1 MTTFAP
7 NTHQHQALNAP
18 LNSTVC
24 IIAGAGTGKTE
35 TLANRYVKILTET
48 PDLHPRNIVVLTFTE
63 KAATEM
69 RARMMYKVTQAKNL
83 NFSRVDMAEAHISTF
98 HAFAARLALSQS
110 IALNLDPDEPF
121 CDERDA
127 LLMAEECWERFLASG
142 WEEAY
147 AHLYSIIDNVD
158 WNDDSYAKFITQML
172 ADAKG
177 MGLANQ
183 ALADRLAQTNGLSD
197 THDLLGQ
204 AMQWNFVARSMQLS
218 QQGQLD
224 LDDLITVIPWL
235 IAQFPQL
242 CGDIRFVM
250 VDEYQ
255 DTSAVQANLLASIT
269 PQTNAQPSR
278 RTVVGDPRQA
288 IYVWR
293 QAQVQNIIDI
303 REASTHKID
312 LIENHRSHKPIL
324 DLANIGLNSYQF
336 ANPPEFDLTKT
347 LIPAQ
352 HDADTIA
359 SDCVRY
365 YRYVNQIAEATA
377 IAARMQELHT
387 NYGVAYG
394 DMAILLRRRAHLDV
408 YADAMQQAG
417 IPFDRGKNNPFYER
431 PLILDAI
438 HTAIAIIDPSNEM
451 ALTRALLQATHTIDD
466 VGLAHM
472 RQQHRNVTLWQML
485 QAHQHD
491 ITPIG
496 TFVQR
501 QQHLA
506 AQQWQLAPAE
516 WLHEVILRSGLWQRD
531 GAYGQRMLTKLVN
544 DCRALPAAN
553 VPDLLGQLVERMRDD
568 PESAAPELKT
578 DANAV
583 QIMTVHAAKG
593 LEFAAVFIPDAH
605 AFTLRAEKDPTFQPG
620 YLVDP
625 AHPDERQHRLSHELE
640 RQHYNELLALWY
652 VALTRAKHW
661 LMVSAHVPSKNN
673 NSQFTVIFNYL
684 QQHPIAGVDCR
695 DIEIVP
701 TFHAQPLPTTS
712 VVNDTHTD
720 ALSCKRIIN
729 LSPSAMH
736 ELTQCPRRY
745 RFQRRSGLDALYS
758 AEYDESVY
766 VAQSVTPASGQYV
779 LPQSYAP
786 TSNDNAPEPDVNT
799 GSDDPEQQGANA
811 RILGTLFHAAVE
823 AHASL
828 PNGTA
833 SDLVAAAVQRYG
845 HAVSLAIQSELATF
859 VQRYLDSP
867 LGKQA
872 PQPHEVEQRIRW
884 QIDLPAAVVELSGVI
899 DRLTSTQIID
909 FKTDLDSAGIS
920 ARHGDQ
926 LRLYAHAIMQQQAS
940 TQPSELVVY
949 HVRSGEQITI
959 ANDPQSMHQTML
971 RLEKAV
977 QHIVNS
983 DYPAVPRADYCI
995 HCPARMMCPE
1005 GSLK

>member
-7 NTHQHQALNAP
+7 NIHQHQALNAP

-98 HAFAARLALSQS
+98 HSFAARLALSQS

-127 LLMAEECWERFLASG
+127 LLMAEECWERFLEYG
-142 WEEAY
+142 WQEAY
-147 AHLYSIIDNVD
+147 AHLHSIIDNVD
-158 WNDDSYAKFITQML
+158 WNDASHAKIIAQML

-183 ALADRLAQTNGLSD
+183 ALADRLAQTMGLSD
-197 THDLLGQ
+197 MHALLGQ

-235 IAQFPQL
+235 ISQFPQL

-312 LIENHRSHKPIL
+312 LIENHRSRKPIL
-324 DLANIGLNSYQF
+324 DLANISLNDYRF

-347 LIPAQ
+347 LVPAQ
-352 HDADTIA
+352 HDSQQIIA
-359 SDCVRY
+359 DCVRY
-365 YRYVNQIAEATA
+365 YRYPDQPTEATA
-377 IAARMQELHT
+377 VAARMQELHT
-387 NYGVAYG
+387 TYGIGYG
-394 DMAILLRRRAHLDV
+394 DMAILLRQRNDLDL

-472 RQQHRNVTLWQML
+472 RQQHRDVSLWQML
-485 QAHQHD
+485 LAHQHD

-544 DCRALPAAN
+544 DCRALPAVN

-605 AFTLRAEKDPTFQPG
+605 AFSLRDLKGLTFQSG

-625 AHPDERQHRLSHELE
+625 KHADETQHRLAGELE
-640 RQHYNELLALWY
+640 RQHFNELLALWY

-661 LMVSAHVPSKNN
+661 LMVSAHVQKNSK
-673 NSQFTVIFNYL
+673 SQFTLVFDYL
-684 QQHPIAGVDCR
+684 QQHPIAGVDCC

-712 VVNDTHTD
+712 FVNDTHTD

-736 ELTQCPRRY
+736 ELSQCPRRY

-786 TSNDNAPEPDVNT
+786 ASNDNTPEPDVNT
-799 GSDDPEQQGANA
+799 TSDDPEQQGANA

-833 SDLVAAAVQRYG
+833 ADLVAAAVQRYG
-845 HAVSLAIQSELATF
+845 HAVSLAIQTELATF

-867 LGKQA
+867 LGKQP

-884 QIDLPAAVVELSGVI
+884 QIDMPAAVVELSGVI
-899 DRLTSTQIID
+899 DRLTTTQIID

-926 LRLYAHAIMQQQAS
+926 LRLYAHAIMQQQTA

-959 ANDPQSMHQTML
+959 ANDSQSMNQTML

-1005 GSLK
+1005 GSLT

>member
-1 MTTFAP
+1 MSFAP
-7 NTHQHQALNAP
+7 NINQQHALNAP
-18 LNSTVC
+18 LDSTVC

-69 RARMMYKVTQAKNL
+69 RARMMYKVAQDPNL
-83 NFSRVDMAEAHISTF
+83 NLSRVDMAEAHISTF
-98 HAFAARLALSQS
+98 HAFAARLVLSQS

-121 CDERDA
+121 CEERDM
-127 LLMAEECWERFLASG
+127 LLIADECWERFLAYG

-147 AHLYSIIDNVD
+147 AHLYSLVDNFD
-158 WNDDSYAKFITQML
+158 WNDDSHAKTIAQML

-177 MGLANQ
+177 MGFENAQLAQ
-183 ALADRLAQTNGLSD
+183 RLAQTMALSD
-197 THDLLGQ
+197 AHALLGQ
-204 AMQWNFVARSMQLS
+204 AMQWNFVARSVQLS
-218 QQGQLD
+218 QQGQID
-224 LDDLITVIPWL
+224 LDDLINVIPWL
-235 IAQFPQL
+235 IGQFPHL
-242 CGDIRFVM
+242 CADIRFVM

-255 DTSAVQANLLASIT
+255 DTSAVQANLLGSIT
-269 PQTNAQPSR
+269 PHTNAQPSR

-288 IYVWR
+288 IYLWR

-312 LIENHRSHKPIL
+312 LIENHRSFKPIL

-336 ANPPEFDLTKT
+336 ATPPEFDRTKT
-347 LIPAQ
+347 LAPARHDPDNIPA
-352 HDADTIA
+352 
-359 SDCVRY
+359 DCVRY
-365 YRYVNQIAEATA
+365 YRYVDQAAEATA

-394 DMAILLRRRAHLDV
+394 DMAILLRRRNHLDV

-438 HTAIAIIDPSNEM
+438 HTAIAIIDPSNEL
-451 ALTRALLQATHTIDD
+451 ALTRALLQATATIDD
-466 VGLAHM
+466 IGLAHM
-472 RQQHRNVTLWQML
+472 RQQHRDVSLWQML
-485 QAHQHD
+485 LAYQHD

-501 QQHLA
+501 RQHLA

-516 WLHEVILRSGLWQRD
+516 WLHTMVHACGLWQRD
-531 GAYGQRMLTKLVN
+531 GAYGQRMLTKLIN
-544 DCRALPAAN
+544 DCRTMPAAN

-578 DANAV
+578 DTNAV

-605 AFTLRAEKDPTFQPG
+605 AFTLRAEKNPTFQPG

-625 AHPDERQHRLSHELE
+625 THPDATQHRMTHELE

-673 NSQFTVIFNYL
+673 NSQFTVTFDYL
-684 QQHPIAGVDCR
+684 QQLPIAGVDCR

-701 TFHAQPLPTTS
+701 SFRAQPLPMTS
-712 VVNDTHTD
+712 SVNTTHTD
-720 ALSCKRIIN
+720 PLPYKRIIN
-729 LSPSAMH
+729 LSPSAIH

-745 RFQRRSGLDALYS
+745 RFQRRSGLDVLYS

-786 TSNDNAPEPDVNT
+786 ASNDNAPEPDANT

-823 AHASL
+823 AHAGL

-833 SDLVAAAVQRYG
+833 ADLVAAAVQRYG
-845 HAVSLAIQSELATF
+845 QAVSQAIQSELLTF

-872 PQPHEVEQRIRW
+872 PQPHQVEQRIRW
-884 QIDLPAAVVELSGVI
+884 QIDMPAAVVELSGVI
-899 DRLTSTQIID
+899 DRLTTTQIID

-920 ARHGDQ
+920 TRHGDQ
-926 LRLYAHAIMQQQAS
+926 LRLYAHAIMQQQAA

-959 ANDPQSMHQTML
+959 ANDPPSMHQTML

-995 HCPARMMCPE
+995 HCPARVMCPE

>member
-7 NTHQHQALNAP
+7 NIHQLQALNAP

-48 PDLHPRNIVVLTFTE
+48 PGLHPRNIVVLTFTE

-69 RARMMYKVTQAKNL
+69 RARMMYKVTQAADLNL
-83 NFSRVDMAEAHISTF
+83 SRVDMAEAHISTF
-98 HAFAARLALSQS
+98 HSFAARLALSQS

-127 LLMAEECWERFLASG
+127 LLIAEECWERFLAYG
-142 WEEAY
+142 WQEAY

-158 WNDDSYAKFITQML
+158 WNDASLAKLITQML

-177 MGLANQ
+177 MGFASTQLAE
-183 ALADRLAQTNGLSD
+183 RLAQTMALSD
-197 THDLLGQ
+197 THALLGQ
-204 AMQWNFVARSMQLS
+204 AMQWNFVARSVQLS

-224 LDDLITVIPWL
+224 LDDLINVVPWL

-242 CGDIRFVM
+242 CGDVRFVM

-269 PQTNAQPSR
+269 PQTNTQPSH

-288 IYVWR
+288 IYLWR

-303 REASTHKID
+303 REASQHKID
-312 LIENHRSHKPIL
+312 LIENHRSFKPIL

-336 ANPPEFDLTKT
+336 ATPPEFDRTKT
-347 LIPAQ
+347 LISAR
-352 HDADTIA
+352 HDIDTIA
-359 SDCVRY
+359 TDCVRY
-365 YRYVNQIAEATA
+365 YRYTDQAVEATA
-377 IAARMQELHT
+377 VAARMQELHT
-387 NYGVAYG
+387 SYGVAYG
-394 DMAILLRRRAHLDV
+394 DMAILLRRRNHLDV

-417 IPFDRGKNNPFYER
+417 IPFDRGKKNPFYER

-451 ALTRALLQATHTIDD
+451 ALTRALLQATNTIDD
-466 VGLAHM
+466 VRLAQI
-472 RQQHRNVTLWQML
+472 RQQHRDVSLWMML
-485 QAHQHD
+485 LAQQHD

-496 TFVQR
+496 TFVQL
-501 QQHLA
+501 QQHLS

-516 WLHEVILRSGLWQRD
+516 WLHEVILCCGLWQRD

-553 VPDLLGQLVERMRDD
+553 VPDLLGQLVERMRDN

-593 LEFAAVFIPDAH
+593 LEFGAVFIPDAH
-605 AFTLRAEKDPTFQPG
+605 AFTLRDEKNPTFQSG
-620 YLVDP
+620 YLVVP
-625 AHPDERQHRLSHELE
+625 AHPDEAQLRLNNELE
-640 RQHYNELLALWY
+640 RQDYNELLALWY
-652 VALTRAKHW
+652 VAMTRAKHW
-661 LMVSAHVPSKNN
+661 LMVSAHVPSKTND
-673 NSQFTVIFNYL
+673 SQFTVTFDYL
-684 QQHPIAGVDCR
+684 QQYPIAGVDCR

-701 TFHAQPLPTTS
+701 TFRSQPLPTTPP
-712 VVNDTHTD
+712 VNTTHTD
-720 ALSCKRIIN
+720 PLPYKRIIS
-729 LSPSAMH
+729 LSPSAIH

-745 RFQRRSGLDALYS
+745 RFQRRSGIDPLYS
-758 AEYDESVY
+758 AEHDESVSL
-766 VAQSVTPASGQYV
+766 AQSITIASGQYV
-779 LPQSYAP
+779 LPQSHASAP
-786 TSNDNAPEPDVNT
+786 NDNAPEPDAYTV
-799 GSDDPEQQGANA
+799 SDDPDQQGANA

-823 AHASL
+823 AHASM
-828 PNGTA
+828 PDGNA
-833 SDLVAAAVQRYG
+833 ADLVAAAVQRYG
-845 HAVSLAIQSELATF
+845 EAVAIAIQTELATF

-867 LGKQA
+867 LGKQP

-884 QIDLPAAVVELSGVI
+884 QIDTPSAVVELSGVI
-899 DRLTSTQIID
+899 DRLTPTQIID
-909 FKTDLDSAGIS
+909 FKTDFDSAGIS
-920 ARHGDQ
+920 TRHGDQ
-926 LRLYAHAIMQQQAS
+926 LRLYANAIMLRQAS

-959 ANDPQSMHQTML
+959 ANDVHAMQQTML

-1005 GSLK
+1005 GNQ